1 MESKKRSSIKAIS
14 YTIFHVSIASLIFSY
29 LIYIITGKWENEYLE
44 PITLGF
50 MAYVVWEIVGYFIF
64 ERIWNN
70 RWLRRVK

>member
-14 YTIFHVSIASLIFSY
+14 YTAFHVGVASLLFSY

-44 PITLGF
+44 PITIGF
-50 MAYVVWEIVGYFIF
+50 MLYVAWEIIGYFIF

-70 RWLRRVK
+70 RWLRRIK

>member
-1 MESKKRSSIKAIS
+1 MESKKRSYIKAIS
-14 YTIFHVSIASLIFSY
+14 YTAFHVSIASLLFSY

-44 PITLGF
+44 PITIGF
-50 MAYVVWEIVGYFIF
+50 MAYVAWEIIGYFIF